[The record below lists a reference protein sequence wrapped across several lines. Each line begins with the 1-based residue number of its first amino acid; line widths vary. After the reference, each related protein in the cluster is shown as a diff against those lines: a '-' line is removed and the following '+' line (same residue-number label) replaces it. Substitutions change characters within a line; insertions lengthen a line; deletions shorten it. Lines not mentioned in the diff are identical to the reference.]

1 MTKAP
6 NTVTMDVSAERII
19 LDRGVQGLVGK
30 SVDRIEGP
38 LKTSGLADYSYDIK
52 LDDAAFGF
60 VLTSEIALGR
70 IKSINADAAR
80 KAPGVLAVI
89 VDHPLL
95 PSDGSTGNASLKRVP
110 RDLPVVDNFG
120 QAIGIVVAETFAA
133 ARAAARLV
141 RVEYDQRDGRYDTA
155 HHLDDV
161 EHEPK
166 GALIPDIKR
175 GDIDAVMASAPV
187 TLDVTYTTPHYFHVA
202 MEPHATTAV
211 WKGDSVEIH
220 SSLQLLKSAHA
231 MIAAS
236 LELEP
241 ANVRVLAH
249 YVGGGF
255 GGKTGTGPEVILAAI
270 AAKETG
276 RPVKVALTRRQT
288 AHLVHHRPDTRQ
300 RIRIACDEAGH
311 ILAMGHN
318 SIVSQKVGRG
328 FVEPVSLGTLAM
340 YRGEARSFTQAV
352 VRLNIPVAG
361 AVRAPGEAVGSLAL
375 ETAMDEL
382 AERFGMDPID
392 FRKQNEPEKD
402 PLRGSPFS
410 TRRLLEC
417 YDEGARRFG
426 WDKRDPTPGA
436 VRDGEWLVGMG
447 MAGATRINLLQESQ
461 ARVSLRVDGSAL
473 VETDMTDIGT
483 GTYTILAQI
492 AGEMLGL
499 PIDRVEVRLGDT
511 NLPPSSGSGGS
522 FGAASSGS
530 SVALACETI
539 VAELAKRM
547 DAPPDQLV
555 LKDGVATARNVQ
567 SSLVDL
573 LDGES
578 IAAEGVIKPGKASR
592 AFSQAS
598 HGAQFAEVG
607 VNAVTGEV
615 RVRRML
621 AVFDCG
627 KILNA
632 KTARNQAIGGMIWGI
647 SYALHEEAV
656 VDDRTGAFVMRD
668 LAEYHVPVSAD
679 IPAVEAYFIE
689 DPDRH
694 ANPIGAKGL
703 GELGNAG
710 AGAAVTNAIYNA
722 CGVRVRDFPMT
733 LDKILA
739 GLGPV

>member
-1 MTKAP
+1 MTKTP
-6 NTVTMDVSAERII
+6 NSVTMDESAERII

-30 SVDRIEGP
+30 SVARIEGP
-38 LKTSGLADYSYDIK
+38 LKTSGRADYANDTK
-52 LDDAAFGF
+52 LDGAAYGF
-60 VLTSEIALGR
+60 VLTSEISLGR
-70 IKSINADAAR
+70 IKAIDVAAAR
-80 KAPGVLAVI
+80 SAAGVLAVI

-95 PSDGSTGNASLKRVP
+95 PSDGSAGNASLKRVP
-110 RDLPVVDNFG
+110 RDLPEVDSYG
-120 QAIGIVVAETFAA
+120 QAIGIVVAESFEA
-133 ARAAARLV
+133 ARSAARLV
-141 RVEYDQRDGRYDTA
+141 RVDYDEREGRYDTTR
-155 HHLDDV
+155 HLEDV

-166 GALIPDIKR
+166 GGLIPDIKR

-187 TLDVTYTTPHYFHVA
+187 TLDITYTTPHYFPAA
-202 MEPHATTAV
+202 MEPHATVAT
-211 WKGDSVEIH
+211 WTGDGVEIH
-220 SSLQLLKSAHA
+220 SSLQLLKTARA

-236 LELEP
+236 LDLDLSK
-241 ANVRVLAH
+241 VRVLAP

-270 AAKETG
+270 ASKETG

-288 AHLVHHRPDTRQ
+288 AHLVHHRADTHQ
-300 RIRIACDEAGH
+300 RIRIACDDEGH
-311 ILAMGHN
+311 ILGIGHN
-318 SIVSQKVGRG
+318 SIVSQKAGRS
-328 FVEPVSLGTLAM
+328 FIEPVSLGTLAM
-340 YRGEARSFTQAV
+340 YKGEARSFTQSA

-382 AERFGMDPID
+382 AERFGMDPIA
-392 FRKQNEPEKD
+392 FRKLNEPEKD

-410 TRRLLEC
+410 TRRLVDC

-426 WDKRDPTPGA
+426 WDRRNPTPGE

-447 MAGATRINLLQESQ
+447 MAAATRINLLQESH
-461 ARVSLRVDGSAL
+461 ARVSLRLDGGAL

-499 PIDRVEVRLGDT
+499 PIDRIEVRLGDT

-539 VAELAKRM
+539 IAELARRM
-547 DAPPDQLV
+547 DVSPDQLV

-573 LDGES
+573 LDGDD
-578 IAAEGVIKPGKASR
+578 IAAEGVIKPGKTAR
-592 AFSQAS
+592 AYSQAA

-627 KILNA
+627 RILNA
-632 KTARNQAIGGMIWGI
+632 RTARNQAIGGMIWGI

-656 VDDRTGAFVMRD
+656 VDKRTGAFVTRD

-679 IPAVEAYFIE
+679 VPAVEAYFIE

-694 ANPIGAKGL
+694 ANPLGVKGI